1 MVCLLLASTLFI
13 PTSTMAR
20 QLVAKV
26 ISTFMNGFSC
36 IYHTGIMWL
45 LILLTS
51 MIDQCLTLLG
61 GINLLYH
68 VAVEC
73 IINPACQV
81 HNLPRS
87 SPRYPRIID
96 TAINFHLNLECAG
109 EAIGIRSIG
118 DFVLEYI

>member
-1 MVCLLLASTLFI
+1 MKALLVMVCILLASTLFI

-20 QLVAKV
+20 QLVAK
-26 ISTFMNGFSC
+26 
-36 IYHTGIMWL
+36 GIMWL
-45 LILLTS
+45 LILQTS

-73 IINPACQV
+73 LINPAYQV

-87 SPRYPRIID
+87 SPVYPRIIH

-109 EAIGIRSIG
+109 EAIGIGSIG
-118 DFVLEYI
+118 EFVMEYI